1 MTTGRINQVTS
12 SPHASSRPLAPPGR
26 EPSRGLH
33 SAYVTPSPS
42 SLALLSPQAAART
55 LALAAAGATG
65 PPQNADARPSRT
77 PHPSPF
83 FGPTLSQRP
92 CQARRRA
99 PAGRL
104 RPHAMRGRTDKPARR
119 IGDAAANARR
129 TASVPGKGGE
139 TQRGGR
145 PLPSPSSPRPP
156 HIVAKWRVLRA
167 SQATRF
173 CGAGHRRLADAPDTT
188 YVYVRACV
196 RTHTHMHAHTHT
208 TRASSLI
215 LHFCRI
221 CTFNARE
228 GRRHADG

>member
-129 TASVPGKGGE
+129 TASVPGKGG
-139 TQRGGR
+139 GDAAGR
-145 PLPSPSSPRPP
+145 EASALALLSSPSPHSSQMACPASQSSYPLLRRRPP
-156 HIVAKWRVLRA
+156 
-167 SQATRF
+167 QAGG
-173 CGAGHRRLADAPDTT
+173 C
-188 YVYVRACV
+188 
-196 RTHTHMHAHTHT
+196 
-208 TRASSLI
+208 S
-215 LHFCRI
+215 
-221 CTFNARE
+221 
-228 GRRHADG
+228 

>member
-83 FGPTLSQRP
+83 FGPNTIATPLPSKE
-92 CQARRRA
+92 ARACRQTAATRNAGKDRQTGPPHRGTPPQMQDAPRRYL
-99 PAGRL
+99 G
-104 RPHAMRGRTDKPARR
+104 
-119 IGDAAANARR
+119 
-129 TASVPGKGGE
+129 
-139 TQRGGR
+139 RGGR
-145 PLPSPSSPRPP
+145 RSGAGGLCPRPPLLALP

-208 TRASSLI
+208 TRCIFAYTSL
-215 LHFCRI
+215 LQ
-221 CTFNARE
+221 
-228 GRRHADG
+228 DLYL